1 MFDKLIVSDE
11 QGAEFRGRSRYFVVS
26 TAVVG
31 VLFVTALVF
40 SLYAADIGLGN
51 ADFELSTM
59 LAPVTPSEPEPP
71 REDPPNQPR
80 QSQTNQP
87 ESRALNMLRPDETPI
102 AVPTDISVAPNK
114 NLSRSP
120 GVLINGI
127 DSVGP
132 VGPGAPGKGG
142 GGNESSVGSSSETA
156 SNPPPAETVPPPP
169 PVKERPRPTLVSKGV
184 INGTATS
191 LPHPPYPDIARR
203 VGVQGVVNVQVTI
216 DESGKVISAKAI
228 DGHPFL
234 RVEAEKAAWKAK
246 FSTTYLSEVPVKVT
260 GVIIYNFKRS

>member
-11 QGAEFRGRSRYFVVS
+11 QGAEFKGRSRYFMVS

-40 SLYAADIGLGN
+40 SLYATDIGLGN
-51 ADFELSTM
+51 DEFELSTM

-71 REDPPNQPR
+71 REEPQNRPQ

-87 ESRALNMLRPDETPI
+87 ESRAENMLRPEEAPI
-102 AVPTDISVAPNK
+102 SVPTEISVTPNK

-120 GVLINGI
+120 GAVINGI
-127 DSVGP
+127 DNVGP
-132 VGPGAPGKGG
+132 VGPGSPAKGD
-142 GGNESSVGSSSETA
+142 GGNGLPVGSGSETA
-156 SNPPPAETVPPPP
+156 SNPPPVETVPPPP
-169 PVKERPRPTLVSKGV
+169 PVKERPRTTLISKGV

-191 LPHPPYPDIARR
+191 LPHPPYPEMARR
-203 VGVQGVVNVQVTI
+203 IGVQGVVNVQVTI

-234 RVEAEKAAWKAK
+234 RGEAEKAAWKAK

-260 GVIIYNFKRS
+260 GVIIYNFKR